1 MRKMKNPEFIAV
13 KASWENKEDGY
24 MLMQLRGNGQI
35 AVEQWTKSLDFLK
48 DIGKTCEIV
57 SVDEYNAIKENAVSP
72 EAKAVISNNK
82 QTSEDKVKE
91 ITDKLEQGIKDLFES
106 EKYKNYLKVMSR
118 FHNYSFN
125 NSLLIAMQK
134 PDATYVAGYT
144 SWEKNFD
151 RHVQKG
157 QKGIRIL
164 APSPYK
170 IKKDVNKVD
179 PNTQQP
185 VLGRDGNPLREQV
198 EVTIPAYKVTTVFDV
213 SQTEGRK
220 LPEIVSD
227 LQNDVEG
234 YSRFMEAL
242 KVVSPVPIE
251 ARPIE
256 GGSHGYYHLEDKMI
270 VIKEGMSQQQTLKT
284 CIHEI
289 AHAILH
295 DKDTGKE
302 KDNLP
307 DRRTKEVEAESVA
320 YTICQ
325 HFGIDSSDYSFGY
338 VAGWSSGKKLEEL
351 KTSMNTI
358 RSTASEIIN
367 SVEMSLYK
375 AKEQIM
381 EKVNEQVKTTERTI
395 MVKPEPASEMDEPKI
410 KVHGRHH

>member
-1 MRKMKNPEFIAV
+1 MVNQMKKTGSNITDKP
-13 KASWENKEDGY
+13 AS
-24 MLMQLRGNGQI
+24 Q
-35 AVEQWTKSLDFLK
+35 A
-48 DIGKTCEIV
+48 
-57 SVDEYNAIKENAVSP
+57 
-72 EAKAVISNNK
+72 
-82 QTSEDKVKE
+82 DKVKE

-106 EKYKNYLKVMSR
+106 EKYMNYLKVMSR

-125 NSLLIAMQK
+125 NSLLIAIQK

-170 IKKDVNKVD
+170 IKKDVDKID

-185 VLGRDGNPLREQV
+185 VFGRDGKPLRERV
-198 EVTIPAYKVTTVFDV
+198 EVIIPAYKVINVFDI
-213 SQTEGRK
+213 SQTEGRE
-220 LPEIVSD
+220 LPEIASD
-227 LQNDVEG
+227 LQNDVEE

-242 KVVSPVPIE
+242 KEVSPVPIE
-251 ARPIE
+251 ERPIE
-256 GGSHGYYHLEDKMI
+256 GSSHGYYHLEDKKI

-338 VAGWSSGKKLEEL
+338 VAGWSSGKDLEEL

-367 SVEMSLYK
+367 SVEKSLCK
-375 AKEQIM
+375 AKEQMM
-381 EKVNEQVKTTERTI
+381 EKVDEHVKTEEQAI
-395 MVKPEPASEMDEPKI
+395 MVKTEPALEMDECKI
-410 KVHGRHH
+410 KVHCRHR

>member
-1 MRKMKNPEFIAV
+1 METIGSITTD
-13 KASWENKEDGY
+13 KAAS
-24 MLMQLRGNGQI
+24 Q
-35 AVEQWTKSLDFLK
+35 A
-48 DIGKTCEIV
+48 
-57 SVDEYNAIKENAVSP
+57 
-72 EAKAVISNNK
+72 
-82 QTSEDKVKE
+82 DKVRE

-106 EKYKNYLKVMSR
+106 DRYMNYLKIMSR

-170 IKKDVNKVD
+170 IKKDVDRID
-179 PNTQQP
+179 PNTQRP
-185 VLGRDGNPLREQV
+185 VLGSDGKPLRERV
-198 EVTIPAYKVTTVFDV
+198 EATIPAYKVTTVFDV
-213 SQTEGRK
+213 SQTEGRD
-220 LPEIVSD
+220 LLEIASD

-234 YSRFMEAL
+234 FNRLMDAL
-242 KVVSPVPIE
+242 KEVSPVPIE
-251 ARPIE
+251 LRQIE
-256 GGSHGYYHLEDKMI
+256 GSSHGYYHLEDKKI
-270 VIKEGMSQQQTLKT
+270 VVKEGMSQQQTLKT

-289 AHAILH
+289 AHSILH

-320 YTICQ
+320 YTVCQ

-338 VAGWSSGKKLEEL
+338 VAGWSSGKKLDEL
-351 KTSMNTI
+351 KSSMNTI
-358 RSTASEIIN
+358 RSTASDIIN
-367 SVEMSLYK
+367 SVEKSLYK
-375 AKEQIM
+375 AKDKM
-381 EKVNEQVKTTERTI
+381 VEKADEQVKTMERTI
-395 MVKPEPASEMDEPKI
+395 MVKPEPALAMDEPKI
-410 KVHGRHH
+410 RVHGRHH

>member
-1 MRKMKNPEFIAV
+1 MKKMKNPEFIAV
-13 KASWENKEDGY
+13 KASWENEEDGY
-24 MLMQLRGNGQI
+24 MLMQLHSDGQA
-35 AVEQWTKSLDFLK
+35 AVEQWTNSLDFLK
-48 DIGKTCEIV
+48 DIGKMCEIV
-57 SVDEYNAIKENAVSP
+57 SVDEYNAIKE
-72 EAKAVISNNK
+72 KAISSKANNK

-91 ITDKLEQGIKDLFES
+91 ITDKLEQGIEDLFES
-106 EKYKNYLKVMSR
+106 EKYMNYLKVMSR

-170 IKKDVNKVD
+170 IKKDVDKID
-179 PNTQQP
+179 PNTQMP
-185 VLGRDGNPLREQV
+185 VLGRDGNPLRERV

-220 LPEIVSD
+220 LPEIASD

-242 KVVSPVPIE
+242 KAVSPVPIE
-251 ARPIE
+251 ARSIE
-256 GGSHGYYHLEDKMI
+256 GGSHGYYHLEDKVI

-320 YTICQ
+320 YTVCQ

-338 VAGWSSGKKLEEL
+338 VAGWSSGKELEEL

-375 AKEQIM
+375 
-381 EKVNEQVKTTERTI
+381 VNEQVKTTERTI
-395 MVKPEPASEMDEPKI
+395 MVKPEPASAMDEPKI

>member
-1 MRKMKNPEFIAV
+1 MEKTGNNTPDKP
-13 KASWENKEDGY
+13 AS
-24 MLMQLRGNGQI
+24 Q
-35 AVEQWTKSLDFLK
+35 
-48 DIGKTCEIV
+48 
-57 SVDEYNAIKENAVSP
+57 
-72 EAKAVISNNK
+72 
-82 QTSEDKVKE
+82 SEKVKE

-106 EKYKNYLKVMSR
+106 EKYMNYLKVMSR

-125 NSLLIAMQK
+125 NSLLIALQK
-134 PDATYVAGYT
+134 PDATCVAGYS

-170 IKKDVNKVD
+170 IKKDVDKID
-179 PNTQQP
+179 PDTKQP
-185 VLGRDGNPLREQV
+185 VYGRDGKPLRERV
-198 EVTIPAYKVTTVFDV
+198 EVIIPAYKITTVFDV
-213 SQTEGRK
+213 SQTEGRE
-220 LPEIVSD
+220 LPQIASD
-227 LQNDVEG
+227 LKNDVEG

-242 KVVSPVPIE
+242 KAVSPVPMVV
-251 ARPIE
+251 RPIA
-256 GGSHGYYHLEDKMI
+256 GGSHGYYHLENKMI
-270 VIKEGMSQQQTLKT
+270 VIKEGMSQQQTVKT

-307 DRRTKEVEAESVA
+307 DRRSMEVEAESVS
-320 YTICQ
+320 YTVCQ

-351 KTSMNTI
+351 KTCMNTI

-367 SVEMSLYK
+367 SIEKSLYK
-375 AKEQIM
+375 AKEQTMGI
-381 EKVNEQVKTTERTI
+381 VNEQVKTTERTI
-395 MVKPEPASEMDEPKI
+395 MLKPEPALATEEPQV
-410 KVHGRHH
+410 KVHGRRH

>member
-91 ITDKLEQGIKDLFES
+91 ITYKLEQGIKDLFES

-157 QKGIRIL
+157 QKGIRMQW
-164 APSPYK
+164 K
-170 IKKDVNKVD
+170 CRKKVKMRSCVVNL
-179 PNTQQP
+179 NW
-185 VLGRDGNPLREQV
+185 LFR
-198 EVTIPAYKVTTVFDV
+198 
-213 SQTEGRK
+213 
-220 LPEIVSD
+220 
-227 LQNDVEG
+227 
-234 YSRFMEAL
+234 
-242 KVVSPVPIE
+242 
-251 ARPIE
+251 
-256 GGSHGYYHLEDKMI
+256 
-270 VIKEGMSQQQTLKT
+270 
-284 CIHEI
+284 
-289 AHAILH
+289 
-295 DKDTGKE
+295 
-302 KDNLP
+302 
-307 DRRTKEVEAESVA
+307 
-320 YTICQ
+320 
-325 HFGIDSSDYSFGY
+325 
-338 VAGWSSGKKLEEL
+338 
-351 KTSMNTI
+351 
-358 RSTASEIIN
+358 
-367 SVEMSLYK
+367 
-375 AKEQIM
+375 
-381 EKVNEQVKTTERTI
+381 
-395 MVKPEPASEMDEPKI
+395 
-410 KVHGRHH
+410 

>member
-1 MRKMKNPEFIAV
+1 MK
-13 KASWENKEDGY
+13 K
-24 MLMQLRGNGQI
+24 
-35 AVEQWTKSLDFLK
+35 
-48 DIGKTCEIV
+48 
-57 SVDEYNAIKENAVSP
+57 KENNTTDSP
-72 EAKAVISNNK
+72 DSR
-82 QTSEDKVKE
+82 TDKVKE

-106 EKYKNYLKVMSR
+106 EKYMNYLKVMSR

-134 PDATYVAGYT
+134 PDATFVAGYT

-170 IKKDVNKVD
+170 IKKDVDKID

-185 VLGRDGNPLREQV
+185 IRGRDGKPLREQV
-198 EVTIPAYKVTTVFDV
+198 EVTIPAYKITTVFDI
-213 SQTEGRK
+213 SQTQGRE

-242 KVVSPVPIE
+242 KAVSPVPIE
-251 ARPIE
+251 SRLIE

-289 AHAILH
+289 AHALLH
-295 DKDTGKE
+295 DNDTGKE
-302 KDNLP
+302 RDNLP
-307 DRRTKEVEAESVA
+307 DRRTKEVEAESIA
-320 YTICQ
+320 YTVCQ

-338 VAGWSSGKKLEEL
+338 VAGWSSGKELEEL

-367 SVEMSLYK
+367 SVEKSLYK
-375 AKEQIM
+375 AKEQTM
-381 EKVNEQVKTTERTI
+381 EKVNEQVKMAERTI
-395 MVKPEPASEMDEPKI
+395 MVKPEPVSAMVEPQI

>member
-1 MRKMKNPEFIAV
+1 MEKTGSNITDKP
-13 KASWENKEDGY
+13 AS
-24 MLMQLRGNGQI
+24 Q
-35 AVEQWTKSLDFLK
+35 
-48 DIGKTCEIV
+48 
-57 SVDEYNAIKENAVSP
+57 P
-72 EAKAVISNNK
+72 
-82 QTSEDKVKE
+82 DKVKE

-170 IKKDVNKVD
+170 IKKDVDKLD

-185 VLGRDGNPLREQV
+185 VIGRDGTPLKERV
-198 EVTIPAYKVTTVFDV
+198 EVTIPAYKITTVFDI
-213 SQTEGRK
+213 SQTEGRE
-220 LPEIVSD
+220 LPEIASD
-227 LQNDVEG
+227 LQDDVEG

-242 KVVSPVPIE
+242 KAASPVPIE
-251 ARPIE
+251 TRPIE
-256 GGSHGYYHLEDKMI
+256 GGSHGYYHIEDKLI

-320 YTICQ
+320 YTVCQ
-325 HFGIDSSDYSFGY
+325 HFGIDSSEYSFGY
-338 VAGWSSGKKLEEL
+338 VAGWSSGKNLEEL

-358 RSTASEIIN
+358 RATASDIIN
-367 SVEMSLYK
+367 SVEKSLYK
-375 AKEQIM
+375 AKEQTM
-381 EKVNEQVKTTERTI
+381 DKVNEQVKTMERTI
-395 MVKPEPASEMDEPKI
+395 MVKPEPALVMDAPRV